1 MKNNVFILKVVDASY
16 VDDYTLMLTFN
27 NGDKRKC
34 DFAPLSKKGI
44 CTKLQDLDYFKS
56 FSLDPFTVDWNNEI
70 GFAPE
75 FLYEH
80 LCVTTL
86 VTACLAVVKVV
97 MVILVKIDFR
107 EMNIVILKT

>member
-1 MKNNVFILKVVDASY
+1 MEERKIILIFAAKVCHDKTIVTACLAPCDRMLMKNNVFILKVVDASY

-80 LCVTTL
+80 STSV
-86 VTACLAVVKVV
+86 
-97 MVILVKIDFR
+97 
-107 EMNIVILKT
+107 

>member
-1 MKNNVFILKVVDASY
+1 MQAKVCHVTACLAPCDRMLMKNNVFILKVVDASY

-80 LCVTTL
+80 STSV
-86 VTACLAVVKVV
+86 
-97 MVILVKIDFR
+97 
-107 EMNIVILKT
+107 